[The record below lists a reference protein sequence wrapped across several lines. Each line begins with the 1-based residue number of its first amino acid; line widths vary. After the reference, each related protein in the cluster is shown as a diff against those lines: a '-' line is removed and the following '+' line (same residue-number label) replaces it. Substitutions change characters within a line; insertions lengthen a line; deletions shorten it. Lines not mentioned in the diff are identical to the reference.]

1 MPSIKVLENYSLK
14 SEYLD
19 KIKEVKL
26 NIQETTYDFG
36 NRIAETLQEE
46 FWLKPNFEDKRLS
59 EAAKQI

>member
-46 FWLKPNFEDKRLS
+46 F
-59 EAAKQI
+59 